1 MKTETKKAIEESNN
15 LKEYIQALQNN
26 FKLKEC
32 KPGKFLKNMFIY
44 ALISKLGSDF
54 KISEETKRRALDTEN
69 MDEFLKL
76 IESNYNTEAKFSVN
90 VKSNLSFHT
99 EAFQKMIQLKEK

>member
-15 LKEYIQALQNN
+15 LKEYVQALQNN

-32 KPGKFLKNMFIY
+32 KPGKFLKNTFIY
-44 ALISKLGSDF
+44 ALISKLGNDF
-54 KISEETKRRALDTEN
+54 KISEETKQRALNTEN

-76 IESNYNTEAKFSVN
+76 IESNYNTSSKFSDT
-90 VKSNLSFHT
+90 VKNSLVFHT